1 MFFSDIMNIGIFCL
15 HILLSIFRVF
25 QAELCE
31 NFDHVII
38 VSSNQNYYK
47 NQSLYPDITS
57 ALQNISN
64 QTCILLMEDQ
74 SLSDYHSLVNIDRF
88 SIIGAKIGDRTSITC
103 LEEESGFYF
112 SQSKSIYFQNLNL
125 NGCGKNTTEMVK
137 TAFLFAN
144 VRNVYFSNVV
154 ISDSVGFAVILL
166 NISGDV
172 LFHQVTVQNNSL
184 ARYSDTN
191 LYLGGGIFISQQ
203 NFEINASINITNCV
217 ISSNLNMRDYT
228 QLHEHIQYSFGA
240 GLVVIFGQTSKRN
253 TLIVNNT
260 CFYNNKGLFG
270 GGLLLKF
277 LNDSCDNKVFVLNSS
292 FIKNKAKLHGGGI
305 NTYSDTKY
313 KNLIKFLK
321 CNFTN
326 NAAKLGGALSH
337 YNEKFSNNMIILK
350 ACQIFFNY
358 GELGAGIYA
367 EKVSVTISSVVI
379 SNNFLSWENPL
390 AIGQGAVFAFFSKIE
405 FHGESVVSSNSI
417 TSITLDMSTV
427 VVFGSLLITN
437 NSGVYGGACAL
448 YQHSALDIRNGS
460 KVTFSNNRAYRGG
473 AIFVQTTGPFYI
485 SDSIDNLHGYKCFM
499 NVFVRE
505 SIVSYVN
512 NTSEMDGENDIFAST
527 IKGCMTS
534 SQFKTPYENKLV
546 QMFGTQSIVTNPIN
560 IVLIETEWSEKYPG
574 EWFNPTVR
582 LVDEINQNV
591 SDIIEITLD
600 KNFFF
605 AGLNSNINIKIIGI
619 RDSVKE
625 ISVKSENVFKEVSLN
640 LTHCPFAYS
649 YSSANWSCVCN
660 KKGNL
665 VKGLVCN
672 FNGTIS
678 LSRGLY
684 TDIGQDGVKND
695 NEATEMCPLDYC
707 LECNNVACLL
717 NTNLKNSLCASN
729 RTGYLCS
736 RCIENTTLQFG
747 SNDCKPCKESTLNVL
762 GGLAV
767 LLLVPFVSVCLCAI
781 FFNVCIYENWL
792 NSSIY
797 FYQIL
802 KFVIGDTLNESPYLK
817 KIVDILSLDLLNA
830 KWDILNFCFIRNW
843 NSLDKLA
850 VEYIIPVTMFMSL
863 FAIAHYLNKPLTFL
877 SKLVHNAFG
886 DEKRHLLQLLPLIL
900 ILTYADVTRIT
911 FNLLQPVDFS
921 GNFFD
926 LRPFRYATIS
936 YGKHPYHSFYIVLA
950 LLFFLFIIFCPL
962 ILVVPKLRPKQLKS
976 NRALVDGFCGKFKI
990 NVVHQGFALFYFFA
1004 RIVIISFGTF
1014 LTNPINQYTA
1024 VTLSSIVLFVVF
1036 ASSLPFQNWV
1046 INYFDCFILSL
1057 NVILGILQIEKFGL
1071 FLGPKNKVVG
1081 YVIVCIS
1088 FLPAFMVFIRC
1099 CYRFICWISKLPYE
1113 VYEIII

>member
-1 MFFSDIMNIGIFCL
+1 MLFSEIMNIGIFCL

-38 VSSNQNYYK
+38 VSSNQSYYK

-74 SLSDYHSLVNIDRF
+74 SLSDYHSLVNIDRL

-103 LEEESGFYF
+103 LKEESGFYF
-112 SQSKSIYFQNLNL
+112 SQSKSIYFKNLNL
-125 NGCGKNTTEMVK
+125 YWCGRNTAEMVK

-144 VRNVYFSNVV
+144 VQNVCFSNVV

-217 ISSNLNMRDYT
+217 ISSNLNTRDYT
-228 QLHEHIQYSFGA
+228 QLNEHVQYSFGA
-240 GLVVIFGQTSKRN
+240 GLVVIFGQTSTSN

-260 CFYNNKGLFG
+260 SFYNNKGLFG

-277 LNDSCDNKVFVLNSS
+277 SNDSCDNKVFVLNSS

-499 NVFVRE
+499 NVFVKE

-512 NTSEMDGENDIFAST
+512 NTSEMGGENDIFAST

-560 IVLIETEWSEKYPG
+560 IVLIETEWSEKFPG
-574 EWFNPTVR
+574 EWFSPTVR

-591 SDIIEITLD
+591 SDIIEITLN

-605 AGLNSNINIKIIGI
+605 AGLNSNISIKINGS
-619 RDSVKE
+619 RNSVYK
-625 ISVKSENVFKEVSLN
+625 ISVKSENVFKEVSDN
-640 LTHCPFAYS
+640 LTYCPFAYS
-649 YSSANWSCVCN
+649 FSSDTCICN
-660 KKGNL
+660 KKDNL

-672 FNGTIS
+672 LNGTVS

-695 NEATEMCPLDYC
+695 NEATETCPVDYC

-717 NTNLKNSLCASN
+717 NTSLNNSLCASS

-747 SNDCKPCKESTLNVL
+747 SNDCKPCTESTQEISV
-762 GGLAV
+762 GLAV
-767 LLLVPFVSVCLCAI
+767 LFFVPFFTVCLCVI

-797 FYQIL
+797 FYQVL
-802 KFVIGDTLNESPYLK
+802 KFVIGDTLNESPNLK
-817 KIVDILSLDLLNA
+817 NIVDILSLDLLNA
-830 KWDILNFCFIRNW
+830 KWQVLNFCFKKNW
-843 NSLDKLA
+843 NNLDKLA
-850 VEYIIPVTMFMSL
+850 VEYIIPVTMFMTL
-863 FAIAHYLNKPLTFL
+863 FVITLLH
-877 SKLVHNAFG
+877 KLFVDINNLVPKAFG
-886 DEKRHLLQLLPLIL
+886 QEKRHLLQLLPLIL

-911 FNLLQPVDFS
+911 FNLLQPVDYS
-921 GNFFD
+921 GDFTD
-926 LRPFRYATIS
+926 LRPYWYAAIS
-936 YGKHPYHSFYIVLA
+936 YGKYPDHSFYIVLA
-950 LLFFLFIIFCPL
+950 LLFFLIIIICPIIF
-962 ILVVPKLRPKQLKS
+962 VVPKLRPNWLKS
-976 NRALVDGFCGKFKI
+976 TPGLVDGFCGKFND

-1014 LTNPINQYTA
+1014 LTSRNNQCTA
-1024 VTLSSIVLFVVF
+1024 VTLSSIFLFVVF
-1036 ASSLPFQNWV
+1036 ASSSPFQNWT
-1046 INYFDCFILSL
+1046 INYFDCFILFL
-1057 NVILGILQIEKFGL
+1057 HVILGILRIGKLGL
-1071 FLGPKNKVVG
+1071 LPGLKKEILGD
-1081 YVIVCIS
+1081 VIVWIS
-1088 FLPAFMVFIRC
+1088 FLPAVMVFIRC
-1099 CYRFICWISKLPYE
+1099 WLCFIYWISKLPYE
-1113 VYEIII
+1113 V